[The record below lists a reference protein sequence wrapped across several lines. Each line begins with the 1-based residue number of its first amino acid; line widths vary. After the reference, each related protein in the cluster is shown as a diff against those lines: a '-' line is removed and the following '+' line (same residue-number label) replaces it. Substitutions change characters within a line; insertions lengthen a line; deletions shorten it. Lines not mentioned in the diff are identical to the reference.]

1 MVAGGTANTFRGCCW
16 DYGGMGGGGTARP
29 RYFSAPPVFKVAR
42 GSSSSWSVS
51 HLEEE
56 RIGLRWRRMTDD
68 DDDGDEDLV
77 RSGEYNYSEP
87 VR

>member
-1 MVAGGTANTFRGCCW
+1 MVAGRTANTFRGCWW
-16 DYGGMGGGGTARP
+16 DCGGMGGGGTARP

-56 RIGLRWRRMTDD
+56 RIGLRWRRITDD
-68 DDDGDEDLV
+68 DDEDEDMV
-77 RSGEYNYSEP
+77 RSWEYNYSEP

>member
-1 MVAGGTANTFRGCCW
+1 MQW
-16 DYGGMGGGGTARP
+16 DGRWWDCEAEIL
-29 RYFSAPPVFKVAR
+29 FCASSLR
-42 GSSSSWSVS
+42 GSSSSWTVS